1 MLKNFGKKKP
11 TPSHIKHKVIPKVEP
26 VVNTAPVSNVVKP
39 PPVKT
44 VAKPENIQKAYM
56 DIMAD
61 AKGDLMKD
69 LGKPGANVEE
79 KIAEIAKKAEKDIA
93 KLSIDKGVD

>member
-44 VAKPENIQKAYM
+44 VAKPENI
-56 DIMAD
+56 
-61 AKGDLMKD
+61 
-69 LGKPGANVEE
+69 
-79 KIAEIAKKAEKDIA
+79 
-93 KLSIDKGVD
+93 